1 MKKFLLFIF
10 SLFSMMQLSASHI
23 AGGEMTYTYNP
34 GLNRYNISL
43 VIYRDDFNGN
53 PNAGYDS
60 PAIIVVYDQFG
71 NFVQTLQANFNPSQV
86 INNIG
91 LGPGEFPPC
100 AALPN
105 NIRIQKYTYT
115 VPFTPP
121 NPNIGYY
128 FVYARCCRNGN
139 LINNLV
145 NPGDQGGKY
154 VAYAP
159 PTAQFQN
166 NSPTFVNN
174 PKVFFCLNAPLNFD
188 QSATDVDGDQ
198 LVYSL
203 CAPYQGLTTNN
214 PILQPGDPIPGN
226 FGPPFQFVTWAGGY
240 SATTPLGAA
249 SGLTIDPQ
257 TGVLTGTPTQQGTFV
272 VGICV
277 EEYRNGVLLSTILRD
292 FQYTVIP
299 CDFPTPA
306 AQNIGQNYTGVDPN
320 TGQNRTARII
330 ERNCEN
336 FTVNFVN
343 QSAAPAGVPFNQL
356 TFTWEFGDG
365 NTSNAVNPIHTYPD
379 TGAYL
384 VKLKV
389 ETPTGVAN
397 DCGADSTY
405 YWVLIYPDYT
415 ADFTFAP
422 QSVCIGQQVNFTNT
436 SFSNYDIPVQ
446 WRWTLGDGT
455 VRTTENVNHSYSSAG
470 TFNVQ
475 LRVTTQK
482 GCVKTVTKPVV
493 VNPTPVASFPAVGPV
508 CVGQPVQ
515 FTNASTISSGTI
527 TSFSWNLGAGVNS
540 TQQNPTN
547 TYTTAGTYSIS
558 LTVTSNQGCT
568 NTFTRSLIVNPL
580 PNISLT
586 PNSIICPNSSI
597 QLNASGGAQY
607 SWTPA
612 TLLNNPNISNPVATL
627 GLDPTTFKVVVTT
640 AQGCVDSASTF
651 IDLFPLP
658 LADAGE
664 DTSVCLNVSD
674 LTVFNTTVPLSASG
688 GIAYQWSPTT
698 GLSNPNSANT
708 NATPQTN
715 TTYTVLVTDANGCI
729 ATDTVRVTVLNPAL
743 DLIQVDVD
751 STCFGDTVFVS
762 VLDQGPVS
770 TYVWTPATFVTD
782 ANANAPGFFPPVNTV
797 YTLAISNYCYQ
808 DQDDVLI
815 EVLPLPN
822 LDAGPLDSICIGDP
836 PYQLNATPNNL
847 AYYEWTSADNSISN
861 PNIPN
866 PTVSPT
872 VTSDYY
878 LYAIDSIGTLGCINT
893 DSVKIIVYQLP
904 DIAIGL
910 PVGYPG
916 WICLGDN
923 IALEA
928 ITFDGILFEWSNNGV
943 ATFNATNTQTTIAT
957 PIDTT
962 LFTVV
967 TTNIHGCV
975 NSDSV
980 VIDVQLPIIPF
991 VGGDSTMC
999 FGEYVDL
1006 FAGGGLYY
1014 QWEPAEIFSNPTYFI
1029 TQAYPSESIEV
1040 SVNISN
1046 DCFDSTAYKFIT
1058 VYQLP
1063 LADAGDDLFIFRD
1076 ESDFLN
1082 GSGTGAPLWYTSA
1095 NTFDGILDFPS
1106 TFGPEVSPF
1115 NTTTYILQITDEV
1128 TGCRNYDTAVVNV
1141 EVLTILAFPT
1151 GFTPNGDGVNDFAR
1165 IIKYLNIDR
1174 LIDLSIYNRFG
1185 EAVFRTNNIN
1195 EGWDGTY
1202 KGKDSEIG
1210 TYIWVIRAV
1219 TKDNEE
1225 ILRKGNI
1232 TLIR

>member
-10 SLFSMMQLSASHI
+10 ILLSSQSIFATHI
-23 AGGEMTYTYNP
+23 AGGEMTYTYSP
-34 GLNRYNISL
+34 SLNRYTVSL

-60 PAIIVVYDQFG
+60 PALIVVYDQFG
-71 NFVQTLQANFNPSQV
+71 NFVQTINATFNANQV

-100 AALPN
+100 ATLPN

-115 VPFTPP
+115 VNFTPP
-121 NPNIGYY
+121 NANVGYY

-166 NSPTFVNN
+166 NSATFVNN

-188 QSATDVDGDQ
+188 QSAIDPDGDV

-203 CAPYQGLTTNN
+203 CAPYQGLTANN

-226 FGPPFQFVTWAGGY
+226 FGPPFQFVNWSGGY
-240 SATTPLGAA
+240 AAGTPLGAA

-257 TGVLTGTPTQQGTFV
+257 TGILTGTPTQQGTFV

-277 EEYRNGVLLSTILRD
+277 EEYRNGVLVTTTLRD

-299 CDFPTPA
+299 CAFPTPA
-306 AQNIGQNYTGVDPN
+306 AQN
-320 TGQNRTARII
+320 TGQTFNGLRII

-336 FTVNFVN
+336 FTINFVN
-343 QSAAPAGVPFNQL
+343 QSVAPAGVPFNQL

-365 NTSNAVNPIHTYPD
+365 ATSNAVNPTHTYAD
-379 TGAYL
+379 TGVYL

-389 ETPTGVAN
+389 ETPVGFAN
-397 DCGADSTY
+397 DCGADSTFY
-405 YWVLIYPDYT
+405 YVLIYPDYT
-415 ADFTFAP
+415 ADFEFTPNAAC
-422 QSVCIGQQVNFTNT
+422 VGQLITFTNT
-436 SFSNYDIPVQ
+436 SFSNYDIPVN
-446 WRWTLGDGT
+446 WRWTMGNGT
-455 VRTTENVNHSYSSAG
+455 TLTTENVTQSYATSG
-470 TFNVQ
+470 IFNVQ
-475 LRVTTQK
+475 LRVTTEK
-482 GCVKTVTKPVV
+482 GCVKTITKPVTIS
-493 VNPTPVASFPAVGPV
+493 PTPIANFPAPNSI
-508 CVGQPVQ
+508 CVGEQVQ
-515 FTNASTISSGTI
+515 FTSTSTISSGSIASYT
-527 TSFSWNLGAGVNS
+527 WNLGGGANS
-540 TQQNPTN
+540 NQQNPQN
-547 TYTTAGTYSIS
+547 TYSTAGTFAVT
-558 LTVTSNQGCT
+558 LTVTSDQGCT
-568 NTFTRSLIVNPL
+568 NSITRNLTVNPL
-580 PNISLT
+580 PNISIT
-586 PNSIICPNSSI
+586 PNTTICPNSSI
-597 QLNASGGAQY
+597 QLNATGGSGY

-612 TLLNNPNISNPVATL
+612 GLLSNPNIANPTASL
-627 GLDPTTFKVVVTT
+627 ALDPTTFKVIVTT
-640 AQGCVDSASTF
+640 ALGCVDSATVF
-651 IDLFPLP
+651 VDLFPLP

-674 LTVFNTTVPLSASG
+674 LTVFNSSVPLSASG
-688 GIAYQWSPTT
+688 GVSYIWTPAA
-698 GLSNPNSANT
+698 GLSSTNTANT
-708 NATPQTN
+708 NASPQVN
-715 TTYTVLVTDANGCI
+715 TTYTVTVTDANSCV
-729 ATDTVRVTVLNPAL
+729 ASDTVRVTVLNPAL

-762 VLDQGPVS
+762 VLDQGPIS
-770 TYVWTPATFVTD
+770 SYVWTPTNFVTD
-782 ANANAPGFFPPVNTV
+782 PTANAPGFFPPSNTV
-797 YTLAISNYCYQ
+797 YTLFISNYCYQ

-815 EVLPLPN
+815 EVIPLPN
-822 LDAGPLDSICIGDP
+822 LHAGPLDSICIGDP

-847 AYYEWTSADNSISN
+847 AFYEWTSLDNSISN

-866 PTVSPT
+866 PTITPT
-872 VTSDYY
+872 QTSDYY
-878 LYAIDSIGTLGCINT
+878 LFAIDSVGTLACTNT
-893 DSVKIIVYQLP
+893 DSVRILVYQLP
-904 DIAIGL
+904 DIAIQL
-910 PVGYPG
+910 PLDYPG
-916 WICLGDN
+916 WICLGEN
-923 IALEA
+923 ITLGAN
-928 ITFDGILFEWSNNGV
+928 TFDGITFEWTNNG
-943 ATFNATNTQTTIAT
+943 AAAFTSTNTQTTTAT

-962 LFTVV
+962 QFTVV

-980 VIDVQLPIIPF
+980 IIDLQLPVIPF
-991 VGGDSTMC
+991 LGGDSTMC

-1014 QWEPAEIFSNPTYFI
+1014 QWEPAEIFSNPNYFI
-1029 TQAYPSESIEV
+1029 TQASPESSLEI
-1040 SVNISN
+1040 SVRISN
-1046 DCFDSTAYKFIT
+1046 DCFDTTAYKFIT

-1063 LADAGDDLFIFRD
+1063 LVDAGEDLLIYRD

-1082 GSGTGAPLWYTSA
+1082 GSGTGAPLWYTTL

-1106 TFGPEVSPF
+1106 TFDPEVSPF
-1115 NTTTYILQITDEV
+1115 NTTSYILEITDEI
-1128 TGCRNYDTAVVNV
+1128 TGCKNYDTATVFV
-1141 EVLTILAFPT
+1141 EVLTLLAFPT
-1151 GFTPNGDGVNDFAR
+1151 GFTPNGDGTNDFAR

-1174 LIDLSIYNRFG
+1174 LLDLSIYNRFG
-1185 EAVFRTNNIN
+1185 EAVFRTDNIN
-1195 EGWDGTY
+1195 VGWDGNY
-1202 KGKDSEIG
+1202 KGKESEIG
-1210 TYIWVIRAV
+1210 VYIWVIRAV
-1219 TKDNEE
+1219 TRDEEE